1 MQKEIKVLIYG
12 IGNPGR
18 RDDGLGPRLIAR
30 LQEEGA
36 AAADLEIRY
45 QLNIEEALKIKDYD
59 VVIFADASKEIDSSW
74 KFREIGPSETIAFT
88 THEMSPESV
97 LALSQELYG
106 RTPKAF
112 ALAIKGYDW
121 EMGESL
127 SEEAEKNLSQA
138 QEFLT
143 DFLKSPRMALK

>member
-1 MQKEIKVLIYG
+1 
-12 IGNPGR
+12 
-18 RDDGLGPRLIAR
+18 
-30 LQEEGA
+30 
-36 AAADLEIRY
+36 
-45 QLNIEEALKIKDYD
+45 
-59 VVIFADASKEIDSSW
+59 
-74 KFREIGPSETIAFT
+74 
-88 THEMSPESV
+88 MSPESV

-138 QEFLT
+138 LEFLA
-143 DFLKSPRMALK
+143 DFLKSPRVALK

>member
-1 MQKEIKVLIYG
+1 LQKEIKVLIYG

-18 RDDGLGPRLIAR
+18 GDDGLGPRLIAR
-30 LQEEGA
+30 LQEEGG

-59 VVIFADASKEIDSSW
+59 VVVFVDASKEIDSPW
-74 KFREIGPSETIAFT
+74 KFLEIEPSETIAFT
-88 THEMSPESV
+88 THQLAPESV

-121 EMGESL
+121 DLGQTL
-127 SEEAEKNLSQA
+127 SEEAEKNLSRA
-138 QEFLT
+138 LECLT
-143 DFLKSPRMALK
+143 DFLKSPRMALN

>member
-1 MQKEIKVLIYG
+1 LQKEINVLVYG

-30 LQEEGA
+30 LQKEGA
-36 AAADLEIRY
+36 VAADLEIRY

-59 VVIFADASKEIDSSW
+59 VVVFVDASKKIDSAW
-74 KFREIGPSETIAFT
+74 KFSEIGPSETIAFT

-106 RTPKAF
+106 RTPKAY
-112 ALAIKGYDW
+112 ALAIKGSDW
-121 EMGESL
+121 DLGESL
-127 SEEAEKNLSQA
+127 SEEAEKNLSRA
-138 QEFLT
+138 LEILT
-143 DFLKSPRMALK
+143 DFLRSPR

>member
-1 MQKEIKVLIYG
+1 LQKEIKVLVYG

-30 LQEEGA
+30 LQEQGG

-59 VVIFADASKEIDSSW
+59 VVVFVDASKEIDSPWRFS
-74 KFREIGPSETIAFT
+74 EIGPSETIAFT

-121 EMGESL
+121 DMGESL
-127 SEEAEKNLSQA
+127 SEEAEKNLA
-138 QEFLT
+138 RALEILT
-143 DFLKSPRMALK
+143 DFIKSPRIAPQ

>member
-18 RDDGLGPRLIAR
+18 GDDGLGPRLIAR
-30 LQEEGA
+30 LQEKGA

-59 VVIFADASKEIDSSW
+59 IVVFVDASKEIDSPW
-74 KFREIGPSETIAFT
+74 KFREIGPSETIGFT

-97 LALSQELYG
+97 LALSQELYD
-106 RTPKAF
+106 RTPKSY
-112 ALAIKGYDW
+112 ALAIKGFDW
-121 EMGESL
+121 DMGESL

-138 QEFLT
+138 LEFLT
-143 DFLKSPRMALK
+143 DFLKGPRIDLK

>member
-1 MQKEIKVLIYG
+1 LQKEIKVLIYG

-18 RDDGLGPRLIAR
+18 GDDGLGPRLIAR
-30 LQEEGA
+30 LQEEGG

-59 VVIFADASKEIDSSW
+59 VVVFVDASKKIDSPW

-106 RTPKAF
+106 RMPKAF

-121 EMGESL
+121 DLGEAL
-127 SEEAEKNLSQA
+127 SEEAEQNLSRA
-138 QEFLT
+138 LEFLT
-143 DFLKSPRMALK
+143 DFFKNPG